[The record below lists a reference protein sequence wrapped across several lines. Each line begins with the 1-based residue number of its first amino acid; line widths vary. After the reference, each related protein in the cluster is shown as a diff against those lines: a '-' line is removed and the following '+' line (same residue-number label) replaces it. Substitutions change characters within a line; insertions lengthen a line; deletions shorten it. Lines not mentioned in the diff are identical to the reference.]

1 MQIKSVGLKSGLPYV
16 KGRLPAQITYSL
28 AMEEGETLQTVV
40 WLMDDG
46 RGSYEWQQ
54 NGSVNGQ

>member
-40 WLMDDG
+40 WLLDDG
-46 RGSYEWQQ
+46 IGSYVWQPRGSVR
-54 NGSVNGQ
+54 G